1 MSAPGRAAPRND
13 AEADE
18 PIRLDVHGQCRRRTR
33 GAPVSRV
40 PKLLVAL
47 ALIVYGPVV
56 YSAVCDVDA
65 DGDVDRLDLQSI
77 FDARNQP
84 ASGAGDPRDEDANGY
99 ITVLDGRACAVR
111 CASSQCEVVSAS
123 PLEVNIESPANG
135 ALVGS
140 SVIDVS
146 GTVNQPSARVLVS
159 DVIAT
164 VASGSFTATGI
175 RLAEGENSLLAR
187 ANDDRGVIATAS
199 RTVTLDTTPPALTI
213 LSPPERSTFADAV
226 VSIVA
231 TVTDASPV
239 TCRANDAALSV
250 DAGSVTGAVTLAS
263 GPNVV
268 VLTCTDAAGNAA
280 QRSLTLYRDDDPLRV
295 AAVDPPNGA
304 VDVSTGAQVTVSF
317 SRPIEP
323 ASVKHSGFYLDTG
336 GSILAATLS
345 VAADGLSATL
355 TPIDALPPAAPIDVN
370 VSTSIADPSGLRL
383 ALPVESRFTTE
394 GASAEAGTVFGQVFD
409 DRRGL
414 PLTGASVEILSAVD
428 GSVLAAGTTDERG
441 RYLLEPG
448 SGNVLV
454 RVSMPGFTE
463 VTRGVIAA
471 SRTLAE
477 LFDARITPLAE
488 PELID
493 NAFGAEIEDSAGNTL
508 SVAPGALSADAE
520 VRLTPISGQGARVPF
535 PLGWTPLGIAQ
546 LDAPAAFNPAAT
558 LTLALADDFASAI
571 GRDGIIAR
579 SADGRWIVQSL
590 VTIDGPTIELAADQT
605 GQYAL
610 LVADADA
617 DGPAP
622 VTIGGELTAAAAISL
637 DADVTAT
644 GSVDPPAGRSDDPTP
659 AAATVQI
666 IGPTLLRSGTVIKGE
681 FMELYSLRDGDEIIP
696 ADRSQDL
703 VAYRPLDIAD
713 ETKLTAD
720 FPITPSRQFPLTEL
734 LEGAV
739 TVTLAADAPAVS
751 GTLVDAVG
759 GGGVQ
764 DPDGSRV
771 IVPGG
776 ALSGNVPITLRRFSK
791 SPVNLGNS
799 GLEFVG
805 GLELDLSGAVSSAG
819 LSLSLGGGAGLVPT
833 GATVLIAELRVVK
846 DAERLVLVALARID
860 GDDLTSV
867 DSADGIDLPGIRA
880 SGRYVFLRF
889 DGSLQL
895 VTGTVRDEAGRRDG
909 HVVQVEGLPIVAL
922 TDAAGTF
929 VLVSPSG
936 SFSLLA
942 TAAEIG
948 DQARVEAE
956 TGTPLPEIVIVPT
969 PPRVEAIAVRLPKL
983 EGNYAGPLAL
993 LGNPAPLVD
1002 DDANGESS
1010 GNGNGLIEAGERIEL
1025 SLSVRNDGTVAM
1037 GKGAFALSVS
1047 GADDPVRVDSPAIAV
1062 ETIPPDL
1069 PVTVGSFVFTVP
1081 AGTDPS
1087 RLQYRLSRSTANG
1100 LSSAIPFSIPIGVEH
1115 PDVRLE
1121 SEIVVRFSEPVVAGS
1136 LQQAMTLAREEGSGP
1151 VPVQSHVFASSDGT
1165 VATLRPLAALADNA
1179 RYQLS
1184 LTAGIVDADGRAL
1197 ADAPIVERLST
1208 EDRTPPPAV
1217 DPGQIEA
1224 SVPDADGLVRVTGTT
1239 GSVNPD
1245 DTVILLNETTGLTR
1259 LATVGADGSF
1269 SASILAEVSD
1279 QLTLI
1284 IRDRNGNELSID
1296 PGPWVRRDPATGE
1309 VLSAVIGRAG
1319 GEFASADGVRLI
1331 IPAGALS
1338 SATEVSVARVQDA
1351 FELPADLASDPDLVA
1366 AFEGLFRV
1374 AERIRI
1380 TADAGVFTDPIKL
1393 SMPARQG
1400 AAIGDLYL
1408 VVRSRQV
1415 RIGGPLADL
1424 DQLTGLTAAENPVRN
1439 VQRLEV
1445 IESATVKSEAG
1456 LLVLS
1461 TDSPPFPGITEP
1473 GLLTLLR
1480 VDGPLLFLAG
1490 EVRRNSEDGQAVSG
1504 AVVRSMPSAEATAP
1518 YVVVTDA
1525 EGQFVVADANAIGQY
1540 ETGDFVGS
1548 RLDVDDP
1555 KFQRVIRRDVRGM
1568 VSPPAP
1574 SGTAI
1579 AHLEEPFVLPAPL
1592 PPVFEDI
1599 LGDVEPPSVEI
1610 AIEGP
1615 SFSDGFSR
1623 VGDPLTVTINATD
1636 DDEVEFVGLSVDEGD
1651 GFQSLPLTSQGV
1663 AELVPAVETVITLRA
1678 RARDRSGNE
1687 TFADARV
1694 RTIVA
1699 AFDFPLVPEPI
1710 AGVPEVLDLPSAGET
1725 PSFGGEAT
1733 LIPYDAYLC
1742 VQFSEPMAPNS
1753 ITDQTFRVLDPEGT
1767 MVPVSFTFDANDSHV
1782 CAAPMR
1788 YLRLGASYSVHLS
1801 SSIEDSQGER
1811 LSGTTLYFVTLAP
1824 AQVFEKQRANVE
1836 DIALAG
1842 DAIVAVSHPTGASA
1856 GDNGTLH
1863 VWRMGTDEA
1872 GQFKEID
1879 AAEVPVRGRP
1889 VGLAVQGGKA
1899 YVSNRFLGPIAIEQP
1914 ILLPYLPAI
1923 GATSPSGDDDLIIL
1937 NCSPDSL
1944 SPADPYGLFSPCWA
1958 LTFLTTSFPDP
1969 PTNLQVFDLSDP
1981 MDPRSLGAVPTN
1993 NLPPNVWA
2001 PNNFPRRVEITND
2014 RVAIASSDN
2023 IEYFTTY
2030 PGNEPITVSARP
2042 ESLGVLGWVPDY
2054 AQFVGRCEGGTRDD
2068 QICVYDPLPGT
2079 SESFLGVACEGGSC
2093 NWGPTRFIDAVF
2105 FDEFAVSLD
2114 SDGLRILSAG
2124 PDDLNEFMWTGLG
2137 SKIQTLAFV
2146 EGLTGTSLGAVPKFE
2161 WGRPGGT
2168 DLLFVASKSDGLTV
2182 LDVSIPSAPQELGH
2196 LPGKF
2201 GTMSFDAY
2209 RGLAYLHGPQG
2220 QFHVVDFNDPNNLLE
2235 LNDPG
2240 NDGDVFSMEG
2250 FGGRSSFNGNTN
2262 RDGFV
2267 YVVGP
2272 AGVGVV
2278 RIPGCDNSYDIAP
2291 SACPPRL
2298 VPSAAA
2304 VSTNGTLKFSVLNG
2318 EPPYEFTIVAGPSS
2332 AAIREGDDIGSFDSK
2347 KVLNPHS
2354 ESFGADSGP
2363 TIDENGLLK
2372 AGTIPGTYLVRMTDS
2387 GRNPNESADA
2397 TATVVKLKLTEVWF
2411 DNDHPILKDQVG
2423 KEPLLVS
2430 DPVWLDTDADGV
2442 GEKQDAVS
2450 YMIRERMKVRAR
2462 FKVEPSPGSD
2472 VSGLKVRGEGSSSI
2486 DFEDN
2491 EVSIL
2496 QGDNGYVFTSWM
2508 TSDDRLPS
2516 EVHQETMEFKWSFS
2530 SDGVNFSPAGHSSH
2544 KVYVTLK
2551 KPLGS
2556 AGTLQTALHYATKIP
2571 GAKTPAEA
2579 VLNTWQMFEGPANIH
2594 TWEGEPLSYYPAG
2607 RGFSALCTRSGKE
2620 PCPSNSVDLLT
2631 TGAGPCGS
2639 FSSLL
2644 RASFAAN
2651 GIDSAIYRVSSK
2663 NEDEQMV
2670 VKEWDFG
2677 TPSLCNENQ
2686 CDSEDF
2692 IWKLTLQVW
2701 QSRGSCSMVPSPPS
2715 DIYEDLKSIE
2725 GIPGQGAKQ
2734 PSEKIFK
2741 DHYIVRAIN
2750 PGVIGVS
2757 FPHAGDPWN
2766 QYLDPS
2772 YGVTYKNE
2780 RDFESKALAGYAR
2793 RTDANRC
2800 IFGVRR
2806 SIGRDFIRFE
2816 RQD

>member
-1 MSAPGRAAPRND
+1 MLPRIENGDAARQKAMTKTVSDKAVMNAGTRHPSLARGHVGTRA
-13 AEADE
+13 
-18 PIRLDVHGQCRRRTR
+18 LGL
-33 GAPVSRV
+33 
-40 PKLLVAL
+40 LLVLPLL
-47 ALIVYGPVV
+47 AFETAVYG
-56 YSAVCDVDA
+56 AVCDVDA

-77 FDARNQP
+77 FEARNQP

-111 CASSQCEVVSAS
+111 CASSQCAVVSAG
-123 PLEVNIESPANG
+123 PLEVDIESPANG

-140 SVIDVS
+140 SVIDVT

-164 VASGSFTATGI
+164 VTSGSFTATGI
-175 RLAEGENSLLAR
+175 RLAEGENTLLAR

-199 RTVTLDTTPPALTI
+199 QTVTLDTTPPALTI

-250 DAGSVTGAVTLAS
+250 DAGSVTGAVALAS
-263 GPNVV
+263 GANVV

-295 AAVDPPNGA
+295 ASVDPPNGA

-355 TPIDALPPAAPIDVN
+355 TPIQALPPASPIDVN
-370 VSTSIADPSGLRL
+370 ISTGIADPAGLRL

-394 GASAEAGTVFGQVFD
+394 GISVETGTVFGQVFD
-409 DRRGL
+409 DTRGL

-454 RVSMPGFTE
+454 RASMPGFTE

-488 PELID
+488 PQLID
-493 NAFGAEIEDSAGNTL
+493 NAFGAEIEDSAGNSL
-508 SVAPGALSADAE
+508 SVAPGALSADGE
-520 VRLTPISGQGARVPF
+520 VRLTPITGQGARVPF

-546 LDAPAAFNPAAT
+546 LDAPSAFNPAAT
-558 LTLALADDFASAI
+558 LTLALADDFGSAI
-571 GRDGIIAR
+571 GRDGVIAR
-579 SADGRWIVQSL
+579 SVDDRWIVQSL
-590 VTIDGPTIELAADQT
+590 LTIDGPTIELTVDQT

-622 VTIGGELTAAAAISL
+622 VAIGGELTAAAAIPL
-637 DADVTAT
+637 DSDVTAT
-644 GSVDPPAGRSDDPTP
+644 GEVDPPAGRSDDPTP

-666 IGPTLLRSGTVIKGE
+666 IGPTVLRSGTVIKGE
-681 FMELYSLRDGDEIIP
+681 FMELYSLRDGDEIVP
-696 ADRSQDL
+696 LDRSQDL

-713 ETKLTAD
+713 ETRLTVD

-764 DPDGSRV
+764 NPDGSRV

-791 SPVNLGNS
+791 SPVNLASS
-799 GLEFVG
+799 GLDFVG

-880 SGRYVFLRF
+880 GGRYVFLRF

-895 VTGTVRDEAGRRDG
+895 LTGAARDEAGRRDG

-929 VLVSPSG
+929 VLVSPPG
-936 SFSLLA
+936 SFSLVA
-942 TAAEIG
+942 TGAEVG

-993 LGNPAPLVD
+993 LGNPAPVVD

-1010 GNGNGLIEAGERIEL
+1010 GNGNGLIEAAERIEL

-1047 GADDPVRVDSPAIAV
+1047 GPDDPVTVDSPAIAV

-1069 PVTVGSFVFTVP
+1069 PLTVGPFVFTVP

-1100 LSSAIPFSIPIGVEH
+1100 LSSAIPFSLPIGVEH

-1121 SEIVVRFSEPVVAGS
+1121 SEIVVRFSEPVLAPS
-1136 LQQAMTLAREEGSGP
+1136 LQQAITLAREEGSGT
-1151 VPVQSHVFASSDGT
+1151 VPVQSYVFASSDGR
-1165 VATLRPLAALADNA
+1165 VATLRPLAALADNT

-1208 EDRTPPPAV
+1208 EDRTPPAAV

-1224 SVPDADGLVRVTGTT
+1224 SVPDADGLVTVTGTT

-1269 SASILAEVSD
+1269 SAGVLAELSD

-1284 IRDRNGNELSID
+1284 IRDRNGNERSID

-1319 GEFASADGVRLI
+1319 GEVASADGVRLI

-1351 FELPADLASDPDLVA
+1351 FELPADLAGDPDLVA

-1380 TADAGVFTDPIKL
+1380 TADAGAFTDPIQL
-1393 SMPARQG
+1393 SMPAPQG
-1400 AAIGDLYL
+1400 AAVGDLYL
-1408 VVRSRQV
+1408 VVRNRQV

-1424 DQLTGLTAAENPVRN
+1424 DQLTGLTAAQNPVRT
-1439 VQRLEV
+1439 VQRFEV
-1445 IESATVKSEAG
+1445 IESATVKNEAG
-1456 LLVLS
+1456 VLVLS
-1461 TDSPPFPGITEP
+1461 TDSPPFPGIEEP
-1473 GLLTLLR
+1473 GVLTILE
-1480 VDGPLLFLAG
+1480 VSQPLTFFAG
-1490 EVRRNSEDGQAVSG
+1490 SVATEGG
-1504 AVVRSMPSAEATAP
+1504 APVVGAIASALPSALATAP
-1518 YVVVTDA
+1518 FVALSDVD
-1525 EGQFVVADANAIGQY
+1525 GQFVVPDAA
-1540 ETGDFVGS
+1540 VGGPFEAGATLSS
-1548 RLDVDDP
+1548 RLDVADASRG
-1555 KFQRVIRRDVRGM
+1555 RVIRSDVRG
-1568 VSPPAP
+1568 VVGLPAP
-1574 SGTAI
+1574 RRTVV
-1579 AHLEEPFVLPAPL
+1579 AHVDDPFVLPTKL
-1592 PPVFEDI
+1592 PSAIIEV
-1599 LGDVEPPSVEI
+1599 LGDVEPPVIDI
-1610 AIEGP
+1610 AFEGL
-1615 SFSDGFSR
+1615 SFSDGLTR
-1623 VGDPLTVTINATD
+1623 AGDALTVTLAASDNDAVQLLALEIDQGNGYEAVPLNPDGSFT
-1636 DDEVEFVGLSVDEGD
+1636 FTPAGD
-1651 GFQSLPLTSQGV
+1651 GVVTIRVQ
-1663 AELVPAVETVITLRA
+1663 
-1678 RARDRSGNE
+1678 ARDNAGNTTVLTE
-1687 TFADARV
+1687 NMRPVAADAG
-1694 RTIVA
+1694 A
-1699 AFDFPLVPEPI
+1699 PLVPGPLSGAPVLVHRPDSDVPFDGNICVRFSEPI
-1710 AGVPEVLDLPSAGET
+1710 ASSSV
-1725 PSFGGEAT
+1725 
-1733 LIPYDAYLC
+1733 
-1742 VQFSEPMAPNS
+1742 
-1753 ITDQTFRVLDPEGT
+1753 TDQSFKLLDPEGAG
-1767 MVPVSFTFDANDSHV
+1767 VPTQLAFDANDTFV
-1782 CAAPMR
+1782 CAEPER
-1788 YLRLGASYSVHLS
+1788 NLRLGATYSVQLT

-1811 LSGTTLYFVTLAP
+1811 LSSVTLFVETRAP
-1824 AQVFEKQRANVE
+1824 ALVFKKDIANVE

-1842 DAIVAVSHPTGASA
+1842 DGIVAVSHPTGGSR
-1856 GDNGTLH
+1856 GDSGTLH
-1863 VWRMGTDEA
+1863 VWRLGTDEA
-1872 GQFKEID
+1872 GQFEEID
-1879 AAEVPVRGRP
+1879 AAEVPVSGRP
-1889 VGLAVQGGKA
+1889 LSLAVQGARA
-1899 YVSNRFLGPIAIEQP
+1899 YVSNRFLGPTAIQQP
-1914 ILLPYLPAI
+1914 ILMLYVPAI
-1923 GATSPSGDDDLIIL
+1923 GATTSVDDDLILLGCGLHASIT
-1937 NCSPDSL
+1937 
-1944 SPADPYGLFSPCWA
+1944 DPSALFTPCVA
-1958 LTFLTTSFPDP
+1958 LTFLTTSFPEP

-1981 MDPRSLGAVPTN
+1981 TDPRSLGVVPTN

-2014 RVAIASSDN
+2014 TVAIASSDN

-2030 PGNEPITVSARP
+2030 PSNDPITVATRP

-2054 AQFVGRCEGGTRDD
+2054 AQFVGRCEGGPRDD
-2068 QICVYDPLPGT
+2068 QICVYDSLPGT
-2079 SESFLGVACEGGSC
+2079 LQNLAGVSCEGAPC

-2105 FDEFAVSLD
+2105 FDDFAVSLD
-2114 SDGLRILSAG
+2114 SDGLRILSAH
-2124 PDDLNEFMWTGLG
+2124 PDDLNQFMLTGLG

-2146 EGLTGTSLGAVPKFE
+2146 EGLTGTCLGAVPKFE
-2161 WGRPGGT
+2161 WGRPEGS
-2168 DLLFVASKSDGLTV
+2168 DLVFVASNKEGLTI
-2182 LDVSIPSAPQELGH
+2182 LDVSDPTAPQELKH
-2196 LPGKF
+2196 LPDTF
-2201 GTMSFDAY
+2201 GTMSFDAR

-2220 QFHVVDFNDPNNLLE
+2220 RFHVIDFNDPKSPVE

-2240 NDGDVFSMEG
+2240 IERVPFALDGGQRRPSL
-2250 FGGRSSFNGNTN
+2250 NGNASHNGLVYLVGSSGIEVVNIYGRTSTSPIRIKQVYSDQFEGSTAN
-2262 RDGFV
+2262 SSLGSGAVGNSENIILMAARQDSRAYVRAKLEVDDDISWDNVQARLVSIENHRPIPVGQSFIIDSVAWMSIFDIDYNADYTVAVGMDRNGNEILDRDEITALSGTTLKIVPINEYNNGIKKFSIAKWLNDLCPSIFAWPLSQFLCAGDFPYGEAFANAFAYNKELLLDGTKYNSVRLVTSMMETKTGNIRYVPGLKPPPGVLDFSQIEKLSFDHHVGIDFRDHTEGTVRNFFV
-2267 YVVGP
+2267 PSTAPIANVIARSTAVSRSVRLWLQNHRDEVVNGTT
-2272 AGVGVV
+2272 
-2278 RIPGCDNSYDIAP
+2278 NSYSFALRQPP
-2291 SACPPRL
+2291 SQD
-2298 VPSAAA
+2298 
-2304 VSTNGTLKFSVLNG
+2304 VSTGKWTFY
-2318 EPPYEFTIVAGPSS
+2318 EPGVIEFV
-2332 AAIREGDDIGSFDSK
+2332 IG
-2347 KVLNPHS
+2347 
-2354 ESFGADSGP
+2354 
-2363 TIDENGLLK
+2363 
-2372 AGTIPGTYLVRMTDS
+2372 
-2387 GRNPNESADA
+2387 SADA
-2397 TATVVKLKLTEVWF
+2397 ARDADLQAAFGKVVSNIVATVEV
-2411 DNDHPILKDQVG
+2411 DRAHAIPIISKVYLRGAIADLYDWNYMV
-2423 KEPLLVS
+2423 ESV
-2430 DPVWLDTDADGV
+2430 LD
-2442 GEKQDAVS
+2442 
-2450 YMIRERMKVRAR
+2450 RAMVPIQAG
-2462 FKVEPSPGSD
+2462 FGT
-2472 VSGLKVRGEGSSSI
+2472 LGEGGGVFRVQINI
-2486 DFEDN
+2486 DA
-2491 EVSIL
+2491 S
-2496 QGDNGYVFTSWM
+2496 
-2508 TSDDRLPS
+2508 
-2516 EVHQETMEFKWSFS
+2516 
-2530 SDGVNFSPAGHSSH
+2530 
-2544 KVYVTLK
+2544 LK
-2551 KPLGS
+2551 
-2556 AGTLQTALHYATKIP
+2556 
-2571 GAKTPAEA
+2571 PAELGIEA
-2579 VLNTWQMFEGPANIH
+2579 QL
-2594 TWEGEPLSYYPAG
+2594 L
-2607 RGFSALCTRSGKE
+2607 GF
-2620 PCPSNSVDLLT
+2620 
-2631 TGAGPCGS
+2631 
-2639 FSSLL
+2639 
-2644 RASFAAN
+2644 
-2651 GIDSAIYRVSSK
+2651 
-2663 NEDEQMV
+2663 
-2670 VKEWDFG
+2670 
-2677 TPSLCNENQ
+2677 
-2686 CDSEDF
+2686 
-2692 IWKLTLQVW
+2692 
-2701 QSRGSCSMVPSPPS
+2701 
-2715 DIYEDLKSIE
+2715 
-2725 GIPGQGAKQ
+2725 
-2734 PSEKIFK
+2734 
-2741 DHYIVRAIN
+2741 
-2750 PGVIGVS
+2750 
-2757 FPHAGDPWN
+2757 
-2766 QYLDPS
+2766 
-2772 YGVTYKNE
+2772 
-2780 RDFESKALAGYAR
+2780 
-2793 RTDANRC
+2793 
-2800 IFGVRR
+2800 
-2806 SIGRDFIRFE
+2806 
-2816 RQD
+2816 